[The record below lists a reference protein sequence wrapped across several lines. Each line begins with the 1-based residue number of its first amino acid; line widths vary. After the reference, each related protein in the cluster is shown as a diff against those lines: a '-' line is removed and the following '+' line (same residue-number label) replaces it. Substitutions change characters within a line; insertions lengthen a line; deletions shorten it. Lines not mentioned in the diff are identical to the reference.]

1 MPHDRGFTDLDES
14 TAPELSRPA
23 LRATRDK
30 LGFLPSAMA
39 RMSLAPLLPRAFQQA
54 LSTFDQTS
62 LTPLEREVV
71 VMTLARTVGCDVCVA
86 MHRRILAALGHA
98 ELAPALERAGFIPDA
113 RLRALSAFTDAV
125 LATHGDVD
133 AEHWQAFLDAGFTRA
148 QALEVVL
155 GIGAYTLSTFANRLT
170 QAPVDAQLRG

>member
-1 MPHDRGFTDLDES
+1 MPLDRAFPDLDES
-14 TAPELSRPA
+14 TAPEASRPA
-23 LRATRDK
+23 LRATRAK

-39 RMSLAPLLPRAFQQA
+39 RMSAAPLLPRAFQQA
-54 LSTFDQTS
+54 LATFDQTS

-86 MHRRILAALGHA
+86 MHRRVLDALGDPD
-98 ELAPALERAGFIPDA
+98 LALALERNDPLTDA
-113 RLRALSAFTDAV
+113 RLHALSAFTDAV
-125 LATHGDVD
+125 LATRGDVD
-133 AEHWQAFLDAGFTRA
+133 AERWQAFLDAGFTRA

-170 QAPVDAQLRG
+170 QAPVDAPLQR